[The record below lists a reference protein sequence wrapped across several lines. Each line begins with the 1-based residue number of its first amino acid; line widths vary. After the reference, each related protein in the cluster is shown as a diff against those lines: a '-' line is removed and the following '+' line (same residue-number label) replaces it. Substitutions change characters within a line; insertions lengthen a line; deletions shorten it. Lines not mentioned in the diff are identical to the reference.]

1 LAQQFDSALLI
12 LKAPDSLKRY
22 RAILHRISQS
32 NLASYAEYMA
42 FIEAINKREYKN
54 CRNLDNFILANIKT
68 PDRSDEID
76 MDYVSIKWLQIRNL
90 ANELLVLDEA
100 SEQNEALNNY
110 ISQFNQNE
118 PKTKKAKILAST
130 HEIIIA
136 EI

>member
-1 LAQQFDSALLI
+1 
-12 LKAPDSLKRY
+12 
-22 RAILHRISQS
+22 
-32 NLASYAEYMA
+32 MA